1 MEKDNKIRIQN
12 NLPLLI
18 NYIIFIYSS
27 SKNYLQ
33 VGVDEGGH
41 EEGERFAGAGLRD
54 ADEVLARH
62 QVRPRLR
69 LNRRWAFEALQI
81 EGHA

>member
-1 MEKDNKIRIQN
+1 M
-12 NLPLLI
+12 
-18 NYIIFIYSS
+18 
-27 SKNYLQ
+27 
-33 VGVDEGGH
+33 DEGGH